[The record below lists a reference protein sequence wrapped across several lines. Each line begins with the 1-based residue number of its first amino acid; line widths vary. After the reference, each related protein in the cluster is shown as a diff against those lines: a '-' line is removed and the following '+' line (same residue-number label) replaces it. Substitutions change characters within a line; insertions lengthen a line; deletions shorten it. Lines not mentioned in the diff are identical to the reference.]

1 MNALFLGL
9 GSIGQ
14 RHLRNLN
21 KIDNKIKFFA
31 VRKKYF
37 TPSLNKKN
45 QVVKTDIK
53 KKYKITY
60 FKSLDELYKSKIKI
74 DMAFICTPSI
84 YHVNEAI
91 SLIKRNINFFIEKPL
106 GSSFKN
112 ISKLSNLIKSKKNIK
127 HMMGYQLK
135 FNPIIL
141 KLKKILDKKTI
152 GNLWYINIHHGE
164 NINDFHPY
172 EDYRHSYAARKDLG
186 GGVILCQIHELDY
199 LLFLFEKYK
208 IKIIN
213 SYSKKLTNLHINV
226 EDTFVSSIQLSKGN
240 KKALCNIHLNFYERP
255 KKRTI
260 EILGEKGKISCNLN
274 TGEIL
279 IFKEK
284 KIKKIQF
291 KFDRNEIFKKQIK
304 YFLNSIKTN
313 KKIDK
318 RYDVLNGIK
327 SLSLALN
334 LKKIK

>member
-14 RHLRNLN
+14 RHLRNLS

-37 TPSLNKKN
+37 TPNLNKKN
-45 QVVKTDIK
+45 QAVKTDIK
-53 KKYKITY
+53 KKYKIIY
-60 FKSLDELYKSKIKI
+60 FKSLEELYSSQIKI
-74 DMAFICTPSI
+74 DLAFICTPSI
-84 YHVNEAI
+84 YHVDEAI
-91 SLIKRNINFFIEKPL
+91 SLIKRNINVFIEKPL
-106 GSSFKN
+106 GSSLKN
-112 ISKLSNLIKSKKNIK
+112 ISKLTNLIKSKKNIK

-141 KLKKILDKKTI
+141 KLKKILDKNTI
-152 GNLWYINIHHGE
+152 GNIWHVNIHHGE

-186 GGVILCQIHELDY
+186 GGVVLCQIHELDY

-213 SYSKKLTNLHINV
+213 SYSKKLTDLHINV
-226 EDTFVSSIQLSKGN
+226 EDTFVSSIQISKRN

-255 KKRTI
+255 KKRII

-274 TGEIL
+274 TGEIF

-284 KIKKIQF
+284 KIKKIEF
-291 KFDRNEIFKKQIK
+291 KFDRNDVFKKQVK
-304 YFLNSIKTN
+304 YFLDSIKNN
-313 KKIDK
+313 KKIDQ

-334 LKKIK
+334 LKKNK